1 MYFFTP
7 LTLFFLIFL
16 LSPICSW
23 YSRCDQAGRCYISD
37 KPDDEG
43 GIYLMPGYL
52 PSFPD
57 NSVTPTISS
66 DSGDTAFSVDSLTGF
81 SLNGPLSGKKGYECA
96 GGISE
101 CANSCC
107 SIQGFCLDT
116 QYSCGEKR
124 DNKNLIY
131 IITCSLFGAYTEGK
145 AKIWRSSETE
155 SAKEKER
162 SYQ

>member
-96 GGISE
+96 DSIRIRQTILRLRNMSSPWSE
-101 CANSCC
+101 TITNVP
-107 SIQGFCLDT
+107 SIIAKNGSKQTSYTRSFSIFCL
-116 QYSCGEKR
+116 
-124 DNKNLIY
+124 IH
-131 IITCSLFGAYTEGK
+131 
-145 AKIWRSSETE
+145 
-155 SAKEKER
+155 
-162 SYQ
+162 